1 MQSTELETK
10 SAGFYAYA
18 AMRDARMRNLVNS
31 SHYSQKQKTAADRMA
46 LALELVYWAKGI
58 YINYR
63 ENFIAIKLDR
73 AQVKDRKN
81 LQLLEAEYTGLGYKK
96 VVTNQGV
103 TYRIPKA

>member
-1 MQSTELETK
+1 MKLFDKWFKKQPEKSTPQPVAEIK
-10 SAGFYAYA
+10 PKASP
-18 AMRDARMRNLVNS
+18 
-31 SHYSQKQKTAADRMA
+31 SQKQKTAADRMA

-63 ENFIAIKLDR
+63 ENFIAVKIDK